1 MACGRSRRALGVRA
15 AHGVRGPRQILRSQ
29 RLCRHLFPHSPG
41 WAGGRVACK
50 ATGSKMIRPRGTQSS
65 NVRPPPSS
73 WGVDRAW
80 GIRVFFG
87 EPHETAS
94 LVTQT
99 VKNPSA
105 MQETWVQ
112 SLGWE
117 DPLATHSSILAR
129 RIPMA
134 GYSPWGRKASDKT
147 ERLSRAQKPN
157 SSRSVPLKYDS

>member
-1 MACGRSRRALGVRA
+1 MGCGAPARSSG
-15 AHGVRGPRQILRSQ
+15 LRD
-29 RLCRHLFPHSPG
+29 CRHLFPHSPG

-50 ATGSKMIRPRGTQSS
+50 ATGSKTIRPRGTQSS

-105 MQETWVQ
+105 MQGTWVQ

-117 DPLATHSSILAR
+117 DPLEKGMATHS
-129 RIPMA
+129 RIPA
-134 GYSPWGRKASDKT
+134 WRIPRT
-147 ERLSRAQKPN
+147 EEPGGSQFMGLQRVGHNWVTNTHSQETQFHETWN
-157 SSRSVPLKYDS
+157 Y